1 MAISQLNPTVSRHKR
16 AVGVFSNRHDAEYA
30 LHELRDSGFPMDTVS
45 VVVRDADKISDIAG
59 AEVRDQVGNK
69 ADDGAVSGAIT
80 GGTLGGLT
88 GLLVGLGALAIPGI
102 GPVMLAGATATAI
115 ATTLSG
121 AGIGA
126 AAGSLI
132 GALIGLGIPEE
143 RARVYNERVSR
154 GEYLIIIDGMDG
166 EIALAEAILNRRG
179 IQEFGIYER
188 KHVDT
193 DYPHA
198 STPRS
203 EVTGTT
209 GRKSAAAVGFFSL
222 HRDAEQA
229 INALRAAG
237 FPLKQ
242 VSLIAQNFERQEAV
256 TGVELS
262 DRFDAPELGFPEER
276 ARFYNDRVTV
286 GDYVVIVNGTESEI
300 QHAGS
305 ILSDRGIQE
314 WQIYDP
320 TVISSTSI
328 SEGNSYDSPSVAT
341 TSTNQVINTHPDVI
355 VIDRRDDK

>member
-16 AVGVFSNRHDAEYA
+16 AVGVFPNRHDAEYA

-69 ADDGAVSGAIT
+69 ADEGAVSGAIT

-188 KHVDT
+188 HVDT
-193 DYPHA
+193 DYPQA
-198 STPRS
+198 STSRS
-203 EVTGTT
+203 GVAGTI
-209 GRKSAAAVGFFSL
+209 GRKSAVGFFSL

-256 TGVELS
+256 IGVELS
-262 DRFDAPELGFPEER
+262 DRFDASELGFPEER

-286 GDYVVIVNGTESEI
+286 GDYVVIVNGTEAEI

-341 TSTNQVINTHPDVI
+341 TSTNQVLSTHPDVI